1 MTGYGSLDLLTKN
14 GVIFKGLC
22 IAFGKMFDIDGRY
35 LGSEV
40 GGCLVYRHCGQ
51 HRDTNNRSTLGDK
64 IS

>member
-1 MTGYGSLDLLTKN
+1 M
-14 GVIFKGLC
+14 
-22 IAFGKMFDIDGRY
+22 FGIDGRY